1 MSSDY
6 KSNVSEPSDEQDLNS
21 RGCYIGEISI
31 RDIISSIRF
40 TYRFESLINDIGMLK
55 MVIGKEVE
63 LIEEVP
69 NVNAAQGIHLGEGQ
83 NTWKAK

>member
-6 KSNVSEPSDEQDLNS
+6 KGNVSEPSDEQHLYS
-21 RGCYIGEISI
+21 RGCYIGEILI
-31 RDIISSIRF
+31 REMISSIRS
-40 TYRFESLINDIGMLK
+40 TYRLESLVDDVGMLK

-69 NVNAAQGIHLGEGQ
+69 NVNAAQRIHLGEGQ
-83 NTWKAK
+83 NTWKAR